1 MLGVIGGMG
10 PLATSLFY
18 DMIID
23 KTGAKR
29 DQDNLNMIIL
39 NHADMPD
46 RTGAILSGETEEVR
60 RKMLK
65 DAMILELQ
73 GCDAIAVTCN
83 TAHYFV
89 DMIEKDVNIPFIHMI
104 RETARELRKDFS
116 GKPVAILATDG
127 TIRTGLYQ
135 KEFEKNGILP
145 YVPSEECQK
154 KVMYTIYER
163 IKMGKP
169 ADAAAFGEIGKEL
182 YEQGCAAA
190 ILACTELSVVKKQLA
205 LDSFYRDPM
214 EIMADRCI
222 DFFREKGEIR

>member
-116 GKPVAILATDG
+116 GRPVAILATDG

-145 YVPSEECQK
+145 YPRRNARKRSCIPFTRGSRWVSLPMQKSSERS
-154 KVMYTIYER
+154 ER
-163 IKMGKP
+163 SFMSRAAQLRSWP
-169 ADAAAFGEIGKEL
+169 AR
-182 YEQGCAAA
+182 
-190 ILACTELSVVKKQLA
+190 
-205 LDSFYRDPM
+205 SFPW
-214 EIMADRCI
+214 
-222 DFFREKGEIR
+222 